1 MQPSQIANL
10 SPKKL
15 LGHSRRMSLSTN
27 ETVAMF
33 RAFMPK
39 VKTIEQRT
47 NESVIDLRIYDAGT
61 DLATF
66 SPMTPFTKWVAVEV
80 NEFPAEG
87 GDLARYNFSGGL
99 YAMFLHRGPA
109 SAFGKVIGQ
118 IFGQWLPSSGYLL
131 DDRPHFEVLP
141 KGYRMDDP
149 DAEEEIWIPI
159 KPTERPV
166 E

>member
-1 MQPSQIANL
+1 MQHIQIIHL
-10 SPKKL
+10 PPKKL

-39 VKTIEQRT
+39 VKTIGNRT

-61 DLATF
+61 DFASFT
-66 SPMTPFTKWVAVEV
+66 PTTPFTKWVAVEV
-80 NEFPAEG
+80 NEFPADG
-87 GDLARYNFSGGL
+87 GDFTPYNFPGGL
-99 YAMFLHRGPA
+99 YAQFLHRGPA
-109 SAFGKVIGQ
+109 SAFGQVIGQ
-118 IFGQWLPSSGYLL
+118 IFGQWLPTSGYTL

-149 DAEEEIWIPI
+149 NAEEEIWIPI